1 MQAALKPRTGGF
13 GARDRRDTVKSGARE
28 PRHVHPHPRRK
39 SLADRSLSGPSR
51 FAIIFFLGLAS
62 WALVAAAVL
71 LIRWLA

>member
-1 MQAALKPRTGGF
+1 MYTHTRAESPL
-13 GARDRRDTVKSGARE
+13 
-28 PRHVHPHPRRK
+28 
-39 SLADRSLSGPSR
+39 LDRSLSGPSR